1 MAKTSRLA
9 MLAAAAL
16 ALAPLAAQAQG
27 KAGHTY
33 RCTGKDGKRYYSST
47 IPRQCYGELVEQ
59 LNAQGMV
66 VKRFDPEGE
75 EKARAAK
82 EAEAAKKREEAA
94 ARREED
100 RRNRALLATYT
111 SAQDI
116 EEARKRALDAHG
128 RTIEDVKLRI
138 EALHKRRA
146 GYDKELEFYKGDS
159 KPPAKLQR
167 DIRNVEIDLAAQ
179 EGLLAAKNREADA
192 INERYDEDRKRYL
205 QLTGRR

>member
-1 MAKTSRLA
+1 MAKISRLA

-27 KAGHTY
+27 KAGLTY

-128 RTIEDVKLRI
+128 RTQQEVELRI
-138 EALHKRRA
+138 EALRKRRA
-146 GYDKELEFYKGDS
+146 LHSPSARCWARRSALSRGGQSLF
-159 KPPAKLQR
+159 PAHAR
-167 DIRNVEIDLAAQ
+167 VPGAW
-179 EGLLAAKNREADA
+179 
-192 INERYDEDRKRYL
+192 
-205 QLTGRR
+205 LTRCFR